1 MGDDLRKIEE
11 IAAQIGQVV
20 QNVPG
25 TTMVYPDRIMDGNYV
40 NIDINREEAARYG
53 LTVGQVQDV
62 IKIAIGVMNIT
73 TTVEG
78 RERYPVNIRYAR
90 ELRENIDGLK
100 RVLVPTMMGQQI
112 PLGQLAD
119 IRIEKGPAMI
129 KSENAMLQAIVLVDK
144 DRNLDVGTYVKRAK
158 AAVDEAIANGEI
170 TLPGGYNVFWSGQ
183 YEYMQRA
190 EARLRLIVPITIG
203 VIFLLLYLNF
213 KNITES
219 LIVMLSL
226 PFAIV
231 GGIWLMYLMDFDM
244 SIAVGVGFIALAGVA
259 AETGVIMLVFL
270 DLAYKKRQEEGP
282 MTRAK
287 LYDAIMEGA
296 VLRVRPK
303 LMTVISTMAG
313 LLPLFW
319 GVGTGSRVMRRIA
332 APMIGGMVSSTIL
345 TLIVIPAI
353 YLIWKRVAIW
363 REERRIEVSE

>member
-1 MGDDLRKIEE
+1 
-11 IAAQIGQVV
+11 
-20 QNVPG
+20 
-25 TTMVYPDRIMDGNYV
+25 MVYPDRIMDGNYV

-62 IKIAIGVMNIT
+62 IKIAIGGMNIT

-282 MTRAK
+282 MTKAK

-353 YLIWKRVAIW
+353 YLIWKSVAIW
-363 REERRIEVSE
+363 REERKNSAEIEA